1 MPYKE
6 MVRNGWI
13 EDVSGWAQRVICL
26 RKYFEVARL
35 TFLQAG
41 LLPGIVCTKI
51 SESVTVD
58 YELAVWSQK
67 AKLEARKI
75 WIGPVDIAKQ

>member
-1 MPYKE
+1 MFPDGHKE
-6 MVRNGWI
+6 LSVCESILKLHG
-13 EDVSGWAQRVICL
+13 L
-26 RKYFEVARL
+26 L
-35 TFLQAG
+35 FLQAG

-75 WIGPVDIAKQ
+75 WIPPVDIAKQ